1 MMYVWLGI
9 VVVSLILEFLTT
21 EMITIWFAGG
31 GLVSMILAM
40 LSVEY
45 YVQIPV
51 FIIVSIVLLI
61 CFRKIVINKFSIGES
76 NLNADAVIG
85 REAILLS
92 EITFEKPGTIKV
104 NDVIWGVIS
113 KNEKAFI
120 PENTVVKIVGLKGNK
135 YIVEEAKKC

>member
-45 YVQIPV
+45 FVQIPV
-51 FIIVSIVLLI
+51 FITVSIVLLL

-113 KNEKAFI
+113 KNEKSFI

>member
-40 LSVEY
+40 LSVDY
-45 YVQIPV
+45 FVQIPV
-51 FIIVSIVLLI
+51 FIIVSTVLLI

-104 NDVIWGVIS
+104 NDVIWGAIS